1 MKLKSA
7 RDTFPPH
14 IARDLFLDAMG
25 GDLHPQSDPE
35 RRTHTAA
42 RLIRIAE
49 IEWPGVASK
58 TKNLPPELILA
69 NKLSWAPVTAE
80 VRLALFDL
88 GRTPFRLQLSAQ
100 GGQGSDLSL
109 SYFHPS
115 LYGTSRR
122 DEEGMLYAQLGNT
135 IRETRLDGVRDGV
148 EAREFATAELR
159 SYFDQFPAA

>member
-58 TKNLPPELILA
+58 T
-69 NKLSWAPVTAE
+69 
-80 VRLALFDL
+80 
-88 GRTPFRLQLSAQ
+88 
-100 GGQGSDLSL
+100 
-109 SYFHPS
+109 
-115 LYGTSRR
+115 
-122 DEEGMLYAQLGNT
+122 
-135 IRETRLDGVRDGV
+135 
-148 EAREFATAELR
+148 
-159 SYFDQFPAA
+159 